1 MGLRDKIAIITGSSR
16 GIGQAV
22 AMALANAGADVVVA
36 DVNLEAAEQVAID
49 IRALGRKALAVKTN
63 VADAAEAAGMVQ
75 AAVKEFGKVDIL
87 VNNAGI
93 TRDTLIMRMKEEDWD
108 AVLNVNLKGV
118 FNCTKAVITPM
129 MKQRYGRIVN
139 IASVVGI
146 IGNAG
151 QANYASAKAGMIGFT
166 KSIAREVASRGIT
179 VNAIA
184 PGFIA
189 TQMTDVLPEN
199 AKVKLM
205 EQIPLGRLGQPEDIA
220 NAVVFLASDAAS
232 YITGQTISV
241 NGGMVM
247 Q

>member
-1 MGLRDKIAIITGSSR
+1 MVLRDKIAIVTGGSR
-16 GIGQAV
+16 GIGKTIAL
-22 AMALANAGADVVVA
+22 ALANAGADIAVA
-36 DVNLEAAEQVAID
+36 DVNLEAAEETANE
-49 IRALGRKALAVKTN
+49 IRALGRKALAVNAN
-63 VADAAEAAGMVQ
+63 VADAANTVEMVK
-75 AAVKEFGKVDIL
+75 AVINEFGKVDIL

-108 AVLNVNLKGV
+108 AVLDVNLKGV
-118 FNCTKAVITPM
+118 YNCTKAVISSM
-129 MKQRYGRIVN
+129 IKQRGGRVIN

-166 KSIAREVASRGIT
+166 KSVAREVASRGIT
-179 VNAIA
+179 VNAVA
-184 PGFIA
+184 PGFIQ
-189 TQMTDVLPEN
+189 TQMTDVLQEN
-199 AKVKLM
+199 VKAKLL
-205 EQIPLGRLGQPEDIA
+205 EQIPIGRLGTPDDIA
-220 NAVVFLASDAAS
+220 NAVLFLAADSAS

>member
-1 MGLRDKIAIITGSSR
+1 MGLRDKTAIVTGGSR

-36 DVNLEAAEQVAID
+36 DVDLEAAEQVAAE
-49 IRALGRKALAVKTN
+49 IRNLGRKALAVKAN
-63 VADAAEAAGMVQ
+63 VSDAAGAAEMVQ
-75 AAVKEFGKVDIL
+75 AAINEFGKVDIL

-93 TRDTLIMRMKEEDWD
+93 TRDTLLMRMKEEDWD

-118 FNCTKAVITPM
+118 FNCTKAVISSM

-166 KSIAREVASRGIT
+166 KSVAREVASRNIT
-179 VNAIA
+179 VNAVA
-184 PGFIA
+184 PGFIQ
-189 TQMTDVLPEN
+189 TQMTDVLPDN
-199 AKVKLM
+199 VKAKLM
-205 EQIPLGRLGQPEDIA
+205 EQIPMGRLGQPEDIA
-220 NAVVFLASDAAS
+220 NAVVFLASDAAG